1 MNQLLVFCV
10 RRIPTILSIVEARE
24 VLVSV
29 TDLHFLASRRVALL
43 VAKLLLFIVARL
55 PFRVFGSIICAK
67 PTVGA
72 RSGLGFCRRVR

>member
-10 RRIPTILSIVEARE
+10 RQIPTILSIVEVRSV

-43 VAKLLLFIVARL
+43 VASYY
-55 PFRVFGSIICAK
+55 SISH
-67 PTVGA
+67 GA
-72 RSGLGFCRRVR
+72 VIMHL